1 MAARG
6 RGAAV
11 GDRAPPA
18 SSLPGGLLRHYVAW
32 PGRKAA
38 GRTAPDDP
46 IARSATRLMRL
57 MSPTIAR
64 IMRSEV
70 DQLTRLKSDLEKSA

>member
-1 MAARG
+1 
-6 RGAAV
+6 
-11 GDRAPPA
+11 
-18 SSLPGGLLRHYVAW
+18 
-32 PGRKAA
+32 
-38 GRTAPDDP
+38 
-46 IARSATRLMRL
+46 MRL